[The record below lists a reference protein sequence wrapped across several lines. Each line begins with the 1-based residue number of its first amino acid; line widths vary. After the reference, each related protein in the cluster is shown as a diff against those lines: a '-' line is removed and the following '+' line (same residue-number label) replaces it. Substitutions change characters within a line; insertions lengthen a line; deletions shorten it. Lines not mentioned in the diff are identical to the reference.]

1 VRETARE
8 ISAPGRSPDAF
19 SFAVHAHSVYYSL
32 LALLLPLLSY
42 SH

>member
-1 VRETARE
+1 VRVDGKGKRVRT
-8 ISAPGRSPDAF
+8 SSGRAYFPCGLS
-19 SFAVHAHSVYYSL
+19 HSVYYSL